1 MELKIFENE
10 KFGKVR
16 TAILD
21 NDVWFVGKD
30 VAVALG
36 YSNPSNAVVNHVYS
50 EDKTTYLNQVSG
62 SNYKTKTTVINESG
76 LYSLVLSSKLPTAK
90 EFKRWITKDVIPSIR
105 KYGMYAT
112 MDTID
117 KMLADPNNA
126 IKIFTA
132 LKEEREAKEKA
143 LKLVQEK
150 QEEIDLLSHSK
161 KLYTTSEIAKELGF
175 KSPQELNKKLCDL
188 NIQYKVNN
196 SWLLYSKYSDKGY
209 ISIKQE
215 IIRHGGK
222 CSPVVYNSKWT
233 QKGREFIL
241 KLLTN

>member
-16 TAILD
+16 TAVLD

-36 YSNPSNAVVNHVYS
+36 YSNPSNAVVNHVDS

-112 MDTID
+112 ADTID
-117 KMLADPNNA
+117 KIIANPDNA
-126 IKIFTA
+126 IKMLTA
-132 LKEEREAKEKA
+132 LKQEREAKEQAYKT
-143 LKLVQEK
+143 
-150 QEEIDLLSHSK
+150 IDMLTHTG
-161 KLYTTSEIAKELGF
+161 KLYTTSEIAKELGY
-175 KSPQELNKKLCDL
+175 KSARVLNKELEDRSVQFKQ
-188 NIQYKVNN
+188 NKT
-196 SWLLYSKYSDKGY
+196 WLLYSKYANQGFV
-209 ISIKQE
+209 SIKQDVRE
-215 IIRHGGK
+215 DGRIL
-222 CSPVVYNSKWT
+222 YNRKWT
-233 QKGREFIL
+233 GKGREFIL

>member
-36 YSNPSNAVVNHVYS
+36 YSNPSNAVVNHVDS

-76 LYSLVLSSKLPTAK
+76 LYNLVLSSKLPTAK

-161 KLYTTSEIAKELGF
+161 KLYTTSEIAK
-175 KSPQELNKKLCDL
+175 
-188 NIQYKVNN
+188 
-196 SWLLYSKYSDKGY
+196 
-209 ISIKQE
+209 
-215 IIRHGGK
+215 
-222 CSPVVYNSKWT
+222 
-233 QKGREFIL
+233 
-241 KLLTN
+241 

>member
-1 MELKIFENE
+1 MDLKIFTNE

-16 TAILD
+16 TLVDTDKVLFCA
-21 NDVWFVGKD
+21 ND

-36 YSNPSNAVVNHVYS
+36 YKKPNNAIHRHCRHATLFQGIITDNLGRKQDANFIPEGDIYRLVVGS
-50 EDKTTYLNQVSG
+50 E
-62 SNYKTKTTVINESG
+62 
-76 LYSLVLSSKLPTAK
+76 LPDAV
-90 EFKRWITKDVIPSIR
+90 EFEEWIFDNVIPSIR

-143 LKLVQEK
+143 LKLVHEK

-215 IIRHGGK
+215 IIRHGSK

>member
-36 YSNPSNAVVNHVYS
+36 YSNPSNAVVNHVDS
-50 EDKTTYLNQVSG
+50 EDKTTYLNRVSG

-215 IIRHGGK
+215 IIRHGSK

>member
-30 VAVALG
+30 VAIALG
-36 YSNPSNAVVNHVYS
+36 YSNPSNAVVNHVDS

-117 KMLADPNNA
+117 KMLANPDNA
-126 IKIFTA
+126 IKMLTA
-132 LKEEREAKEKA
+132 LKQEREAKEQAYKT
-143 LKLVQEK
+143 
-150 QEEIDLLSHSK
+150 IDMLTHTG
-161 KLYTTSEIAKELGF
+161 KLYTTSEIAKELGY
-175 KSPQELNKKLCDL
+175 KSARVLNQELADRSVQFKQNKT
-188 NIQYKVNN
+188 
-196 SWLLYSKYSDKGY
+196 WLLYSKYANQGLV
-209 ISIKQE
+209 SIKQDVKE
-215 IIRHGGK
+215 DGRIL
-222 CSPVVYNSKWT
+222 YNRKWT
-233 QKGREFIL
+233 GKGREFIL